1 MRKNN
6 KKFGFILLGAI
17 ALISIL
23 YVTVL
28 RTYVFKLYYKLQFEE
43 SIINYSEEFGVDPS
57 LTAAVIFCESGYDP
71 KAKSRVGATGL
82 MQLMPAT
89 AEEAAS
95 IIHIDGYSEGM
106 LTDPDINIRLGCY
119 YISEMLSEFKNSNN
133 TLAAYNAGPGRTR
146 GWIKTYG
153 VNESGELL
161 YIPYPETEKYVSRVT
176 SVQKVYRSLYP
187 QLVAED

>member
-17 ALISIL
+17 ALVSIL

-28 RTYVFKLYYKLQFEE
+28 RTYVLKLYYKLQFEE

-95 IIHIDGYSEGM
+95 IIHIDDYSEGM